1 MSIDWIF
8 GEYKIL
14 KKIATGGMAEVFLA
28 KRVGMKGFEK
38 LLAIKR
44 ILPQFS
50 ENEEFIAMF
59 TDEAKIAAKLNHR
72 NIVQIYDFG
81 SQQGSHYIAMEY
93 IFGKDL
99 RSILK
104 KSKERGDQLPLAQCA
119 YIITEAAKGLEYAHT
134 LRDHFGNHLQII
146 HRDIS
151 PQNILISYEGEV
163 TLADFG
169 IAKAVSKST
178 ETRAGVLKGKILY
191 MSPEQAWGKSIDRR
205 SDLYSLGVVLYEMV
219 TQRKIFDA
227 DSEFSMLEKV
237 RNAQIEF
244 PPHVF
249 QNIPTNFLQIIQ
261 KALEKNP
268 DHRYQSAHDMRVD
281 LENYLL
287 STQERLSEKAIA
299 NYLKHLFREDIEE
312 ERKILTESTE
322 ILVEKMVAAEP
333 PTWPPV
339 REPDIIS
346 VSKKAPTGEG
356 KKKRGFSFTFQIRM
370 VLILVLCLLGAVAG
384 AYFFSRSASKYIMVA
399 QNVEPSPPPA
409 QPQPSPPPAV
419 TVTEQPQGKPLL
431 EVKKEPLPEAKPAP
445 PVEKPAPPAKK
456 PVPPS
461 GKTQPPAEKPS
472 PPVARVTPR
481 EEKPSPPPPKI
492 EPPAEKPSPPV
503 ARVTPREEEP
513 SPPPEKIEP
522 PAEKP
527 SPPVARVTPREE
539 KPSPPPEKPKPVYQE
554 PKVQAEPGVKPSP
567 PAPVV
572 KPKVIEEERKKV
584 VPVEKPEPVT
594 KPEKEASLP
603 KKEAP
608 AKVIEQKPPS
618 PLADLLNQG
627 PQLLHENHQ
636 LGLLEKI
643 NKLSGEERQNIS
655 VRVLECFAHLKR
667 YLLDRD
673 RNSKRPWAQLY
684 ASIENSKD
692 REATPMLLKVVKDKD
707 DYTRLYAVLLLGNIG
722 DQRALD
728 DLQQIADTDP
738 NRKVRKSAAWA
749 VAMIQKR
756 G

>member
-119 YIITEAAKGLEYAHT
+119 YITNEAAKGLEYAHT
-134 LRDHFGNHLQII
+134 LRDHFGNPLQII

-268 DHRYQSAHDMRVD
+268 DHRYQSAHEMRVD

-287 STQERLSEKAIA
+287 STRERLSEKAIA

-322 ILVEKMVAAEP
+322 ILVEKMAAAEP
-333 PTWPPV
+333 PTWPPA

-346 VSKKAPTGEG
+346 VSKKAMTGEG
-356 KKKRGFSFTFQIRM
+356 KKKRGSSFTFQMRM

-384 AYFFSRSASKYIMVA
+384 AYFFTRSASKNIMVV
-399 QNVEPSPPPA
+399 QTIEPSPPPA
-409 QPQPSPPPAV
+409 RPQPSPPPPAAV
-419 TVTEQPQGKPLL
+419 AEQPKEKPLPKA
-431 EVKKEPLPEAKPAP
+431 KKELLPEAKPAP
-445 PVEKPAPPAKK
+445 PAEKPTPSAKK

-461 GKTQPPAEKPS
+461 GKTQPLAEKPS
-472 PPVARVTPR
+472 PP
-481 EEKPSPPPPKI
+481 I
-492 EPPAEKPSPPV
+492 

-513 SPPPEKIEP
+513 SLPPRIIEP

-527 SPPVARVTPREE
+527 PPPVARVTLREE

-554 PKVQAEPGVKPSP
+554 PGVQAEPTVKPSL
-567 PAPVV
+567 PATVL
-572 KPKVIEEERKKV
+572 KPKVVEEERKKV
-584 VPVEKPEPVT
+584 APVQKPEPGT

-608 AKVIEQKPPS
+608 AKVIEQKPTS
-618 PLADLLNQG
+618 PFADILNQG

-636 LGLLEKI
+636 LRILEKI
-643 NKLSGEERQNIS
+643 NKLPGEEKQNINI
-655 VRVLECFAHLKR
+655 RVLECFAHLKR
-667 YLLDRD
+667 YLIDRD
-673 RNSKRPWAQLY
+673 RNSKHPWAQLY
-684 ASIENSKD
+684 ASLENSKD